1 MVRRVIEDEIADKAT
16 PSSSP
21 NLCCSRVEELEK
33 EYDIEAVLSSSKGEK
48 PRGMVD

>member
-1 MVRRVIEDEIADKAT
+1 VSKR
-16 PSSSP
+16 
-21 NLCCSRVEELEK
+21 EEQEK